1 MRILFWSETFWPRV
15 GGVENLAVKLLPA
28 LRARGHD
35 FAVITWEIIDAP
47 DEIQYQAIPIF
58 RFPFFSGGR
67 QGSLEPMMENVR
79 HVAKVKRDFSP
90 DLVHIN
96 SYGRSVLFHLLTAK
110 TYPAPLLLT
119 LHQALPDEPV
129 GRDTLL
135 GKILRMA
142 DWVTACSASVVS
154 HTRELV
160 PEITPCSTLIHNG
173 LDAPT
178 FHPQPISF
186 DPPRLLCLGRLVAE
200 KGFDLALE
208 AFATVLDRFP
218 NARLVIGGDGP
229 EREKLQQQ
237 AITLGLVDSV
247 EFAGRI
253 PPEEVAHFID
263 EATLVLIP
271 SRSEGFGLVALEAA
285 LMARP
290 VVAARVGG
298 LPEIVLHQKTGLLV
312 EHEDHEDLAEAIT
325 LLLNHPRT
333 AAMFGEAARWRAKEI
348 FSFERYV
355 AAYDDL
361 YQSIT
366 RKAPRVDDV
375 RF

>member
-1 MRILFWSETFWPRV
+1 
-15 GGVENLAVKLLPA
+15 
-28 LRARGHD
+28 
-35 FAVITWEIIDAP
+35 
-47 DEIQYQAIPIF
+47 
-58 RFPFFSGGR
+58 
-67 QGSLEPMMENVR
+67 
-79 HVAKVKRDFSP
+79 
-90 DLVHIN
+90 
-96 SYGRSVLFHLLTAK
+96 
-110 TYPAPLLLT
+110 
-119 LHQALPDEPV
+119 
-129 GRDTLL
+129 
-135 GKILRMA
+135 
-142 DWVTACSASVVS
+142 
-154 HTRELV
+154 
-160 PEITPCSTLIHNG
+160 
-173 LDAPT
+173 
-178 FHPQPISF
+178 
-186 DPPRLLCLGRLVAE
+186 RLLCLGRLVAE

-229 EREKLQQQ
+229 EREKLQHQ

-271 SRSEGFGLVALEAA
+271 SRLEGFGLVALEAA

-298 LPEIVLHQKTGLLV
+298 LPEVVLHQKTGLLV

-325 LLLNHPRT
+325 LLLDHPRT
-333 AAMFGEAARWRAKEI
+333 ATMFGEAAQRRAKEV

-366 RKAPRVDDV
+366 SKAPRVDD
-375 RF
+375 